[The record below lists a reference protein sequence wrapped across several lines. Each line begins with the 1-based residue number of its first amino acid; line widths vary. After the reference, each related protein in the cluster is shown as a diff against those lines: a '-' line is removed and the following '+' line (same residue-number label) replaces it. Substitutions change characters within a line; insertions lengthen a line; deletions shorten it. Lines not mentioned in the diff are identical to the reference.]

1 MTLRPKSDRL
11 TGLDSSQW
19 NYARRPLYSEL
30 PMAAFGSE
38 ERSAHEQPPAASIQK
53 VTIVHGLII
62 PYLMQKLKWTVC
74 GQIKAE
80 QRLLPAQTDCVNS
93 IKLTS
98 HGSDPLLLC
107 VLYHILGTMANER
120 SINFCAEEIW
130 LYQST
135 TIFTLLFDSIFD
147 KCL

>member
-53 VTIVHGLII
+53 VAIVHGHII
-62 PYLMQKLKWTVC
+62 PYLILKLKWTVY

-80 QRLLPAQTDCVNS
+80 QRLLPAQTDCINS

-135 TIFTLLFDSIFD
+135 TIFILLFDSIFD